1 MVAVEVLGIYTI
13 GIMIG
18 ASIVRLVA
26 LWWIVKLIRG

>member
-1 MVAVEVLGIYTI
+1 MVPVEVLGIYTI

-18 ASIVRLVA
+18 ASIVGLVA